1 MEQDQRLTPLPKSVD
16 LKVVGEY
23 SPGYPSLYDES
34 SDEGR
39 RSLQQYFNIVYKR
52 LPIILALT
60 LVVTAAV
67 AFYMY
72 RQPSQYIGVAEMLIE
87 PRKPAVTSKDS
98 ININFGND

>member
-23 SPGYPSLYDES
+23 SPGYPSLYDEA

-39 RSLQQYFNIVYKR
+39 RSIQQYFNIVYKR

-60 LVVTAAV
+60 LIVTAAV

-72 RQPSQYIGVAEMLIE
+72 RLPSKYVGTTEMLI
-87 PRKPAVTSKDS
+87 
-98 ININFGND
+98 